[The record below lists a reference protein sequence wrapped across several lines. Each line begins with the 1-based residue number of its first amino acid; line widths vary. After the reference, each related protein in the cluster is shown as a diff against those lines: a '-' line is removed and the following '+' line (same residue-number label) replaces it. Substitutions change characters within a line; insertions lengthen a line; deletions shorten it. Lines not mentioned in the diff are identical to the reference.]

1 MLRADQTFVDAV
13 EAAVGRVEDTT
24 DAELVVVVA
33 ARSSRW
39 MARRYAVGTVLA
51 FAVLAFAVYGPT
63 AVPAFWLPVDVLL
76 AFALAAWLPGRFP
89 RLLRP
94 LLFAE
99 ERTMVAVRA
108 AHAAFHEEEVHS
120 TRART
125 GVLVYVSVLEERV
138 VVLPD
143 NGVTEFCPP
152 GLLERSWDL
161 SSVESVV
168 EGLEALGVPL
178 AEHLP
183 PTHDN
188 PDELPNRPRVRA

>member
-13 EAAVGRVEDTT
+13 EAAVGRVEART
-24 DAELVVVVA
+24 DAEIVVVVA

-39 MARRYAVGTVLA
+39 MARRYLVGAALG

-63 AVPAFWLPVDVLL
+63 AVPAFWLPVDVAL
-76 AFALAAWLPGRFP
+76 AFGLGAWLPGRFP

-94 LLFAE
+94 ALGAD
-99 ERTMVAVRA
+99 ERTVVAHRA
-108 AHAAFHEEEVHS
+108 AHAAFHTEEVHS

-125 GVLVYVSVLEERV
+125 GVLVYLSVLEERV

-143 NGVTEFCPP
+143 NGVTEFVPP
-152 GLLERSWDL
+152 GLLEVPWVLDST
-161 SSVESVV
+161 ESVV
-168 EGLEALGVPL
+168 AGLEALAEPL
-178 AEHLP
+178 AAHLP
-183 PTHDN
+183 ATHDN